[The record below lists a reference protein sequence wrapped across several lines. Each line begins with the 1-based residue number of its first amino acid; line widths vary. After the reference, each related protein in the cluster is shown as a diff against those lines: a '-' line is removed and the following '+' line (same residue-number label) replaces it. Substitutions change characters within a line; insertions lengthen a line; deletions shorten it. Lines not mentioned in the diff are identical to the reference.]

1 MTQDTYERAVVGGL
15 VLFAVSVGCLSL
27 VGVIL
32 AVLQLAADT
41 AAALAAAAP
50 AGVGVSLALGR
61 RKGK

>member
-1 MTQDTYERAVVGGL
+1 MTQNGFERATIGAL
-15 VLFAVSVGCLSL
+15 IAFATSVGCLAL

-50 AGVGVSLALGR
+50 AGVGVSLAIR